1 MLTPLK
7 HLLWSSQHILVRPN
21 ITTNLVNAN
30 AASHVQ
36 VLKHCLELWS
46 LASQPV
52 STTSRHESQGNK
64 HGPYDWYDFK
74 TTDTPLA
81 LQLNIEQALWGAM
94 VSRDAKF
101 FRNNR

>member
-1 MLTPLK
+1 MNKTQLDIVPKSSRRYPLISFLEMLK
-7 HLLWSSQHILVRPN
+7 HSI
-21 ITTNLVNAN
+21 
-30 AASHVQ
+30 
-36 VLKHCLELWS
+36 ELWS